1 MVIIFLHSF
10 AIFSRKILFWSK
22 KMKKILFATF
32 LSYSLF
38 AQTLPLPS
46 SDDLKY
52 KAAQFIDEG
61 TMEAVKKANEN
72 NELGNKSGFVLG
84 VSLGLKDFNVQQII
98 SGFQE
103 LSSRTPSL
111 NGGIVLGYQYFFNKY
126 VGLRLT
132 GMVNVGTQARIK
144 ATKILSTNDAKP
156 NPIQDLYQAYLPIE
170 AGADLVVL
178 ATLYEKDKHAFGISA
193 GFGYEADWYVVQ
205 KASSQST
212 VEALTNLLQSPNS
225 LVNQGIYP
233 EFGIFYFYGSHQ
245 FEIAYRFAEFS
256 FMGDQGKD
264 WSFDLGGN
272 KTANAKT
279 TFLKTSSFILS
290 YLYRF

>member
-1 MVIIFLHSF
+1 
-10 AIFSRKILFWSK
+10 
-22 KMKKILFATF
+22 MKKILFATF

-38 AQTLPLPS
+38 AQTLPLSS

-61 TMEAVKKANEN
+61 AMEAVKKANEN

-84 VSLGLKDFNVQQII
+84 VSLGLKSFNAKEII
-98 SGFQE
+98 QSFQE
-103 LSSRTPSL
+103 LSTQTPSL
-111 NGGIVLGYQYFFNKY
+111 NGGIILGYQYFFNKY

-144 ATKILSTNDAKP
+144 ASKLTPAYPAGQAP
-156 NPIQDLYQAYLPIE
+156 NSAPMVEDLYQAYLPIE

-205 KASSQST
+205 KASADAGT
-212 VEALTNLLQSPNS
+212 AGALQNLLQSPNG
-225 LVNQGIYP
+225 LVTQGIYP

-256 FMGDQGKD
+256 
-264 WSFDLGGN
+264 LGGSSYN
-272 KTANAKT
+272 GWGFDAGDAGMISAQTK
-279 TFLKTSSFILS
+279 FLKTSSLILS